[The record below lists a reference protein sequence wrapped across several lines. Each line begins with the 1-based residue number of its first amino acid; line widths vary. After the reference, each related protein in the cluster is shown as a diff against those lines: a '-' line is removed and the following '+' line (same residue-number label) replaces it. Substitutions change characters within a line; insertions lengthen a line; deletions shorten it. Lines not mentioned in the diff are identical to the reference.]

1 MAKLVIS
8 YEPDSRAFVSSIFQG
23 PCNIQVAFKDDLF
36 HNVSVETR
44 LDESLSWVALKSFS
58 GEKSLTGIIKHAA
71 EGQQFRLVTVT
82 NVAPESAI
90 ILPLAVASSG
100 GSGSGSGGIS
110 EDENVISPED
120 VETIGTTTAQKIVAD
135 AIDEIEGN
143 NQEIQ
148 TGGDEPQTGGEEVQ
162 TGGEEVQTGGEEP
175 QTEGPQTE
183 TSQEGS
189 QTTETEA
196 GGGVDTSGD

>member
-8 YEPDSRAFVSSIFQG
+8 YEPDSRTFVSSIFQG

-90 ILPLAVASSG
+90 ILPLVVASSG

-110 EDENVISPED
+110 EDENVINPED
-120 VETIGTTTAQKIVAD
+120 VETIGPSAAQNIVAN

-148 TGGDEPQTGGEEVQ
+148 TGGDEPETGGEEVQ

-183 TSQEGS
+183 TPQEGS

>member
-23 PCNIQVAFKDDLF
+23 PCNIQVVFKDDLF

-58 GEKSLTGIIKHAA
+58 GEKSLTGIIQHAA

-110 EDENVISPED
+110 EDENVINPED
-120 VETIGTTTAQKIVAD
+120 VETIGPSAAQNIVAN

-148 TGGDEPQTGGEEVQ
+148 TGGDEPETGGEEVQ

-183 TSQEGS
+183 TPQEGS
-189 QTTETEA
+189 QTTGTEA

>member
-90 ILPLAVASSG
+90 ILPLTVASSG

-120 VETIGTTTAQKIVAD
+120 VETIGPSAAQNIVAN

-148 TGGDEPQTGGEEVQ
+148 TGGEEVQTGGEEVQ

-183 TSQEGS
+183 TPQEGS
-189 QTTETEA
+189 QTTETES

>member
-110 EDENVISPED
+110 EDENVINPED
-120 VETIGTTTAQKIVAD
+120 VETIGPSAAQNIVAN

-148 TGGDEPQTGGEEVQ
+148 TGGDEPETGGEEVQ

-183 TSQEGS
+183 TPQEGS

>member
-90 ILPLAVASSG
+90 ILPLTVASSG

-120 VETIGTTTAQKIVAD
+120 VETIGPSAAQNIVAN

-183 TSQEGS
+183 TPQEGS

>member
-120 VETIGTTTAQKIVAD
+120 VETIGPSAAQNIVAN

-148 TGGDEPQTGGEEVQ
+148 TGGDEPETGGEEVQ

-183 TSQEGS
+183 TPQEGS

>member
-82 NVAPESAI
+82 NVAPESAN

-120 VETIGTTTAQKIVAD
+120 VETIGPSAAQNIVAN

-143 NQEIQ
+143 NQEI
-148 TGGDEPQTGGEEVQ
+148 QTGGEEVQ

-183 TSQEGS
+183 IPQEGS
-189 QTTETEA
+189 QTTEIEA

>member
-90 ILPLAVASSG
+90 ILPLSVASSG

-110 EDENVISPED
+110 EDENVINPED
-120 VETIGTTTAQKIVAD
+120 VETIGPSAAQNIVAN

-148 TGGDEPQTGGEEVQ
+148 TGGDEPETGGEEVQ

-183 TSQEGS
+183 TPQEGS
-189 QTTETEA
+189 QTTETES

>member
-90 ILPLAVASSG
+90 ILPLTVASSG
-100 GSGSGSGGIS
+100 GSGSGSGSGGIS

-120 VETIGTTTAQKIVAD
+120 VETIGPSAAQNIVAN

-143 NQEIQ
+143 NQEI
-148 TGGDEPQTGGEEVQ
+148 QTGGEEVQ

-183 TSQEGS
+183 TPQEGS
-189 QTTETEA
+189 QTTETES

>member
-110 EDENVISPED
+110 EDENVINPED
-120 VETIGTTTAQKIVAD
+120 VETIGPSAAQNIVAN

-148 TGGDEPQTGGEEVQ
+148 TGGDEPETGGEEVQ
-162 TGGEEVQTGGEEP
+162 TGGEEVQTSGEEP

-183 TSQEGS
+183 TPQEGS